1 MISQTPAF
9 FAQAPRIQLYD
20 PLAQFLGASVDGL
33 ITYEFADVVA
43 LAGHSCPTV
52 ASAYLMT
59 RAALKA
65 LYGEDIPVRGNLAV
79 AWQDERDEG
88 VIGVMANVVSMLTGA
103 ADDSGFKGIGGYFQ
117 RSERLHFGE
126 PIAAE
131 VRFTRLDTG
140 KSVLVSTD
148 LSSIPMAAQARA
160 LLPLCIQGQ
169 ATMAQRLEFGA
180 LWQERVRAILL
191 EHADD
196 PEVIRLSA
204 A

>member
-1 MISQTPAF
+1 MIRQAPAF
-9 FAQAPRIQLYD
+9 FNQAPTIEVYD
-20 PLAQFLGASVDGL
+20 PLAQFLGASSDGL
-33 ITYEFADVVA
+33 ITYQFSDAVA

-65 LYGEDIPVRGNLAV
+65 LYGNDIPVRGNIAV

-88 VIGVMANVVSMLTGA
+88 VTGVMAAVVTLITGA

-117 RSERLHFGE
+117 RSERVHFGE
-126 PIAAE
+126 AIAGE

-140 KSVLVSTD
+140 KSVQVSAD
-148 LSSIPMAAQARA
+148 LSRIPLAVQARA

-169 ATMAQRLEFGA
+169 ATIEQQREFGA

-196 PEVIRLSA
+196 PSVFQLKLG
-204 A
+204 